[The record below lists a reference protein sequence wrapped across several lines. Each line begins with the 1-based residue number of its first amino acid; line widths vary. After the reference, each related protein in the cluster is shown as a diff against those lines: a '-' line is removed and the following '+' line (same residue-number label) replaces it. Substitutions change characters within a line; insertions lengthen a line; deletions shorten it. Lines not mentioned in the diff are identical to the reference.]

1 MRRRLEERVE
11 QGLRL
16 ARDRAWSKAE
26 ALDASWRAFRRGMA
40 LSDVGGRGGGGRTT
54 EVAQEAYAQSETSL
68 ELLAAAVMA
77 NGEAW
82 AVADV
87 CAALV
92 RQGGK
97 TSRPAVNSILWRGS
111 RRADGKFALVSRGH
125 YRIKT
130 TDKAEEGTF
139 PR

>member
-1 MRRRLEERVE
+1 
-11 QGLRL
+11 
-16 ARDRAWSKAE
+16 
-26 ALDASWRAFRRGMA
+26 MA

-92 RQGGK
+92 RQGVK

-111 RRADGKFALVSRGH
+111 RREEGRFQLVSRGH
-125 YRIKT
+125 YRLKNILVVDDAVNARVESK
-130 TDKAEEGTF
+130 EGSSS
-139 PR
+139 RSG

>member
-1 MRRRLEERVE
+1 
-11 QGLRL
+11 
-16 ARDRAWSKAE
+16 
-26 ALDASWRAFRRGMA
+26 MA
-40 LSDVGGRGGGGRTT
+40 LSDVGGRDGGGRTT

-92 RQGGK
+92 RQGVK

-111 RRADGKFALVSRGH
+111 RREEGRFQLVSRGH
-125 YRIKT
+125 YRLKNILVVDDAVNARVESK
-130 TDKAEEGTF
+130 EGSSS
-139 PR
+139 RSG